1 MAATINVTSR
11 NLTDVFILMRNNSL
25 QNRNI
30 FSDQILDDKVALVS
44 SRELDSN
51 NSFSRCIDLPPVWVE
66 GIEDVQ
72 YEMNRIRNK
81 LKELKAL
88 HEKNVTRPSLDDS
101 VHEEKEIENI
111 SQEITRMF
119 HHCQKIIH
127 QIRERSRGT
136 TAQDFQVSQNVVSSL
151 VSSLQE
157 LSSKFHQAQSEHLR
171 QLRSREEKSQ
181 QFFNTTYISRNNE
194 NSVFDSL
201 QDDSF
206 TQSFLS
212 AGDQQLMVESNTLM
226 VEQREREIK
235 QIVKSIAELND
246 IFKDLACMV
255 ADQGTVLDRIDYN
268 LEQVQ
273 THVSSGLQQLQK
285 AQTYHRK
292 NRKIIWIMF
301 LAACCVILIIML
313 VIFKL

>member
-1 MAATINVTSR
+1 
-11 NLTDVFILMRNNSL
+11 
-25 QNRNI
+25 
-30 FSDQILDDKVALVS
+30 
-44 SRELDSN
+44 
-51 NSFSRCIDLPPVWVE
+51 
-66 GIEDVQ
+66 
-72 YEMNRIRNK
+72 
-81 LKELKAL
+81 
-88 HEKNVTRPSLDDS
+88 
-101 VHEEKEIENI
+101 
-111 SQEITRMF
+111 MF

-157 LSSKFHQAQSEHLR
+157 LSSKFHSAQSEHLR

-194 NSVFDSL
+194 SSVFDSL
-201 QDDSF
+201 DDSF

-212 AGDQQLMVESNTLM
+212 AGDQQLIVESNTSM

-273 THVSSGLQQLQK
+273 TQVSSGLQQLQK

-292 NRKIIWIMF
+292 NRKIIWIMC